1 MSAHQTTEGVGILF
15 DCTNRKVDMANQSDV
30 VLFNIVSPTH
40 VYYYHSNE
48 LHCYM
53 LLTRTNLH
61 STIHVSAH
69 MCNMT

>member
-1 MSAHQTTEGVGILF
+1 
-15 DCTNRKVDMANQSDV
+15 MANQSDV